1 MLNRNYATLTV
12 NGPVDLSAKN
22 IYAGS
27 PLTLGPNGYKKATAS
42 DIFAGLSMNNY
53 NPYLNDVLGGEWFNN
68 SKMVNVVKIDQVVID
83 KDSFPAQGFTNATV
97 SFTLSGTTSAS
108 GTAVV
113 TIDGVDGATV
123 SIESGKT
130 AAEAASALAS
140 GAPAGYV
147 AAVSGATITFTKQ
160 EASAIEDTEATAN
173 KITLTG
179 ATDLTAGNAVVV
191 QFVPAGSAE
200 DVFPYDSTRTYSI
213 NDELFVDSNGLI
225 TNDSSVKNVEGTNY
239 VGRICVPPTSASTIM
254 VININ
259 VR

>member
-12 NGPVDLSAKN
+12 TGPADLSAKN

-53 NPYLNDVLGGEWFNN
+53 NPYLNDVLGGEWFAN

-83 KDSFPAQGFTNATV
+83 RDSFPAPGFTNATV

-123 SIESGKT
+123 SIDNGKS
-130 AAEAASALAS
+130 AAEAAAALAV
-140 GAPAGYV
+140 GAPAGFIASV
-147 AAVSGATITFTKQ
+147 NGATVTFTKQ
-160 EASAIEDTEATAN
+160 EASAIADTEATAN
-173 KITLTG
+173 KVTITDATG
-179 ATDLTAGNAVVV
+179 LTAGAAVVV
-191 QFVPAGSAE
+191 QFVPAGTAE
-200 DVFPYDSTRTYSI
+200 DIFPYDSTRTYSI
-213 NDELFVDSNGLI
+213 NDELFVDANGLL
-225 TNDSSVKNVEGTNY
+225 TNDASVKNGEGTNY
-239 VGRICVPPTSASTIM
+239 VGRICVPPTSASTKM